1 MKKLLIFKLV
11 FCVMLLTAI
20 QSCKDDCENPCN
32 KDCETYNPCNCETP
46 LKADFVMEEKVWD
59 RWFEIGSPLD
69 GVRSIRYTVTTP
81 KYDSC
86 LWILGTE
93 TLRVAQFSRRGYP
106 DKSTIKPMLIVYK
119 SVDARCI
126 GKLRTVDTL
135 VRSFVT
141 ADPPLL
147 LEEKQ
152 WPVLGSYKGYKKS
165 NPNKEVIV
173 TIDTIGPTIHT
184 NLWGIH
190 MTNIPYN
197 DYYPARHLLRQDGTP
212 QHAISRI
219 PHIGSSSFV
228 STFEEGMFEGYGV
241 LKSDELKIVYS
252 YYKDTLINGI
262 WDRESPILKDEFI
275 GQRIK

>member
-1 MKKLLIFKLV
+1 MKKLLISKLV
-11 FCVMLLTAI
+11 FCVMLVSAL
-20 QSCKDDCENPCN
+20 QSCKDDCKNPCN
-32 KDCETYNPCNCETP
+32 RDCETYNPCDCETP

-69 GVRSIRYTVTTP
+69 GVTSIRYTVTTP

-106 DKSTIKPMLIVYK
+106 NKSTIKPMLIVYK
-119 SVDARCI
+119 SVDARCA
-126 GKLRTVDTL
+126 GKLKTVDTL

-147 LEEKQ
+147 NEEKQ
-152 WPVLGSYKGYKKS
+152 WPVFGSYRGYKKS

-212 QHAISRI
+212 QHAINRI
-219 PHIGSSSFV
+219 PYGGSVSFV
-228 STFEEGMFEGYGV
+228 SRFEEGMFEGYGV
-241 LKSDELKIVYS
+241 LKNDELKIVYS

-275 GQRIK
+275 GQKIK